1 MLKTSEESERT
12 DDFFAPSPHPE
23 SYPSQPSLS
32 MWGGNTWQPHRGTH
46 CHTGGSHWVQSQRY
60 PHCGGAEDQQG
71 HHSKANIYQGAATQ
85 ICMKYIKRAPQPG
98 KYIGGSHTQT
108 DIKYINMG
116 TTARQIYI
124 SQPHSPLAF
133 MPSQRNHT
141 KQRHTTRKA
150 KEVKSE
156 TEMQNLIM
164 GKQLGCDKFF
174 LLTNYVRPERWIVT
188 IPSSDQWLATI
199 GNH

>member
-98 KYIGGSHTQT
+98 KYIGGSHTQIY
-108 DIKYINMG
+108 IKYINRG
-116 TTARQIYI
+116 TTATQIYNR
-124 SQPHSPLAF
+124 QPHSPTGLHAK
-133 MPSQRNHT
+133 PAEPHKAKAHHKKSQRSKVRDRN
-141 KQRHTTRKA
+141 A
-150 KEVKSE
+150 KSH
-156 TEMQNLIM
+156 N
-164 GKQLGCDKFF
+164 GKTVGL
-174 LLTNYVRPERWIVT
+174 
-188 IPSSDQWLATI
+188 
-199 GNH
+199 

>member
-1 MLKTSEESERT
+1 MINVDESEKARTGQKPLLLPDSQLMWPAAGWSKMLKTSEERERT

-85 ICMKYIKRAPQPG
+85 IYIK
-98 KYIGGSHTQT
+98 H
-108 DIKYINMG
+108 INRG
-116 TTARQIYI
+116 TTATQIYNR
-124 SQPHSPLAF
+124 QPHSPTGLHAK
-133 MPSQRNHT
+133 PAEPHKAKAHHKKSQRS
-141 KQRHTTRKA
+141 KIR
-150 KEVKSE
+150 
-156 TEMQNLIM
+156 
-164 GKQLGCDKFF
+164 D
-174 LLTNYVRPERWIVT
+174 
-188 IPSSDQWLATI
+188 
-199 GNH
+199 

>member
-46 CHTGGSHWVQSQRY
+46 CHTGSSHWVQSQRY

-71 HHSKANIYQGAATQ
+71 HHKKANIYQGAATQ

-98 KYIGGSHTQT
+98 KYIGGSHTQI
-108 DIKYINMG
+108 DIKYIDRG

-124 SQPHSPLAF
+124 RGQPHKYISNISTGAPQQGKYISASHRAHW
-133 MPSQRNHT
+133 PSCRASG
-141 KQRHTTRKA
+141 TTQSKGTPQE
-150 KEVKSE
+150 KPK
-156 TEMQNLIM
+156 
-164 GKQLGCDKFF
+164 K
-174 LLTNYVRPERWIVT
+174 
-188 IPSSDQWLATI
+188 
-199 GNH
+199 